1 MPSLHHIFW
10 GNTGLYLPGKGRKK
24 NKMESAPLLNTGGI
38 IFMGLYLFSLI
49 GVGLAGRLARKE
61 NSMSDFYLAGRGM
74 GVFVLFLTLYAT
86 QYSGNTMIGFSGRAY
101 RHGFTTLVA
110 VTFMCAIIGLYL
122 IYAPRLYRLSKKH
135 DYITLGDFIQHR
147 FQSIALT
154 MAVTITALVALGNY
168 ILTNLKAIG
177 FIVVAATGGQ
187 VSFVQG
193 IIFLSLIMV
202 IYETLGGMRS
212 VAWTDMIQGI
222 LLLLGV
228 VLIFIAIQVQYGGLS
243 TATVQLQ
250 TMRPDFLQ
258 SPDWAGKRL
267 WLSTIIVVALG
278 ISVYPHAI
286 QRIYSARD
294 EATLRRSFQLMV
306 FMPLVTTF
314 FMIVVG
320 VVGAAQI
327 PGLDRQGS
335 EQISMLLLN
344 NLAQQIPDISWL
356 LVIFLSAAVAAIMST
371 VDSALLAISSLVT
384 QDLYRKVRPEAS
396 QSHLTK
402 VGKIVSWLVMAVAVL
417 LAIQLPQTIWQL
429 FQIKLE
435 LLCQIAP
442 AIYLGVHVKSVSSKS
457 IFMGLLTG
465 TALALLIMVGNWAGL
480 PIPSKPWGIHAGL
493 WGLAV
498 NCITIFLTT
507 VSKTK
512 PTSPTPLSA

>member
-1 MPSLHHIFW
+1 
-10 GNTGLYLPGKGRKK
+10 
-24 NKMESAPLLNTGGI
+24 
-38 IFMGLYLFSLI
+38 MGFYLFSLI
-49 GVGLAGRLARKE
+49 GVGLAGRLAQKE
-61 NSMSDFYLAGRGM
+61 DSLSDFYLAGRGM

-86 QYSGNTMIGFSGRAY
+86 QYSGNTMIGFSGKAY
-101 RHGFTTLVA
+101 RSGFTTLVA
-110 VTFMCAIIGLYL
+110 VTFMSAIIGLYL

-135 DYITLGDFIQHR
+135 GYITLGDFVQHR
-147 FQSIALT
+147 FQSVALT
-154 MAVTITALVALGNY
+154 LAVTITALIALGNY

-228 VLIFIAIQVQYGGLS
+228 FLIFITIQVQYGGLS
-243 TATVQLQ
+243 TASVQLQ
-250 TMRPDFLQ
+250 AIHPDFLEA
-258 SPDWAGKRL
+258 PDWAGKRL

-278 ISVYPHAI
+278 VSVYPHAI

-294 EATLRRSFQLMV
+294 EATLKRSFQLMV

-314 FMIVVG
+314 FMVVVG

-327 PGLDRQGS
+327 PGLNRQGS

-344 NLAQQIPDISWL
+344 DLTQQIPAISWL

-384 QDLYRKVRPEAS
+384 QDFYRKVRPEAS

-417 LAIQLPQTIWQL
+417 LAIQLTQTIWQL

-435 LLCQIAP
+435 ILCQISP
-442 AIYLGVHVKSVSSKS
+442 AIYLGVHMKSVSSKS
-457 IFMGLLTG
+457 IFMGLLIGMTL
-465 TALALLIMVGNWAGL
+465 TLIIMVGNWAGL
-480 PIPSKPWGIHAGL
+480 PIQSKPWGIHAGL
-493 WGLAV
+493 WGLV
-498 NCITIFLTT
+498 INCMTIFMLE
-507 VSKTK
+507 KIK
-512 PTSPTPLSA
+512 H

>member
-1 MPSLHHIFW
+1 
-10 GNTGLYLPGKGRKK
+10 
-24 NKMESAPLLNTGGI
+24 MESAPLLNAGGI

-49 GVGLAGRLARKE
+49 GVGLVGRLARKE
-61 NSMSDFYLAGRGM
+61 DSLSDFYLAGRGM

-101 RHGFTTLVA
+101 RQGFTTLVA

-122 IYAPRLYRLSKKH
+122 IYAPRLYRLSQKH
-135 DYITLGDFIQHR
+135 NYITLGEFVQHR
-147 FQSIALT
+147 FRSNALT
-154 MAVTITALVALGNY
+154 LAVTIIALIALGNY

-177 FIVVAATGGQ
+177 FIVVTATGGQ

-193 IIFLSLIMV
+193 IIFLSIIMV

-228 VLIFIAIQVQYGGLS
+228 VLIYITIQIQYGGLS
-243 TATVQLQ
+243 TASVQLQ
-250 TMRPDFLQ
+250 AIHPEFLQ

-294 EATLRRSFQLMV
+294 EGTLRRSFQLMV
-306 FMPLVTTF
+306 FMPFVTTF
-314 FMIVVG
+314 FMVVVG

-327 PGLDRQGS
+327 TGLNSQGS

-344 NLAQQIPDISWL
+344 DLAQQIPAISWL

-384 QDLYRKVRPEAS
+384 QDLYRIMRPDAS
-396 QSHLTK
+396 QTHLTK
-402 VGKIVSWLVMAVAVL
+402 VGKIISWLVMAVAVF

-442 AIYLGVHVKSVSSKS
+442 AIYLGVHVKSISSKS

-465 TALALLIMVGNWAGL
+465 TALALFIMMGNWVGL
-480 PIPSKPWGIHAGL
+480 SIPSKPWGMHAGL
-493 WGLAV
+493 WGLTI
-498 NCITIFLTT
+498 NCITIFLLE
-507 VSKTK
+507 KQK
-512 PTSPTPLSA
+512 FLRLGY

>member
-1 MPSLHHIFW
+1 
-10 GNTGLYLPGKGRKK
+10 
-24 NKMESAPLLNTGGI
+24 MESAPLLNTGGI
-38 IFMGLYLFSLI
+38 IFMGFYLFSLI
-49 GVGLAGRLARKE
+49 GVGLAGRYARKE

-101 RHGFTTLVA
+101 REGFTTLVA
-110 VTFMCAIIGLYL
+110 VTFMCAIISLYL
-122 IYAPRLYRLSKKH
+122 IYAPRLYRLSKKN

-147 FQSIALT
+147 FQSTALTLAVSIIAL
-154 MAVTITALVALGNY
+154 IALVNY

-177 FIVVAATGGQ
+177 FIVVSATGGQ

-228 VLIFIAIQVQYGGLS
+228 VLIFITINIQYGGLTS
-243 TATVQLQ
+243 ATLQLQ
-250 TMRPDFLQ
+250 TMRPDFLEA
-258 SPDWAGKRL
+258 PDWAEKRL

-278 ISVYPHAI
+278 VSVYPHAI

-294 EATLRRSFQLMV
+294 EATLKRSFQLMV

-320 VVGAAQI
+320 IVGAAQI
-327 PGLDRQGS
+327 PNLDRQGS

-344 NLAQQIPDISWL
+344 NLAQQIPGISWF

-384 QDLYRKVRPEAS
+384 QDFYRKVRPDTS

-402 VGKIVSWLVMAVAVL
+402 MGKIVSWLVIGVAVL

-465 TALALLIMVGNWAGL
+465 TGFTLLIMMGNWAGL

-493 WGLAV
+493 WGLAI

-507 VSKTK
+507 ASRTK
-512 PTSPTPLSA
+512 PTSLDSLTV

>member
-1 MPSLHHIFW
+1 
-10 GNTGLYLPGKGRKK
+10 
-24 NKMESAPLLNTGGI
+24 MESAPLLNTGGI
-38 IFMGLYLFSLI
+38 IFMGFYLFSLI
-49 GVGLAGRLARKE
+49 GIGLAGRLARKE
-61 NSMSDFYLAGRGM
+61 DSLSDFYLAGRGM

-86 QYSGNTMIGFSGRAY
+86 QYSGNTMIGFSGKAY
-101 RHGFTTLVA
+101 RSGFTTLVA
-110 VTFMCAIIGLYL
+110 VTFMSAIIGLYL
-122 IYAPRLYRLSKKH
+122 IYAPRLYRLSKKYG
-135 DYITLGDFIQHR
+135 YITLGDFVQHR
-147 FQSIALT
+147 FKSVALT
-154 MAVTITALVALGNY
+154 LAVTITALIALGNY

-228 VLIFIAIQVQYGGLS
+228 FLIFITIQVQYGGLS
-243 TATVQLQ
+243 TASVQLQ
-250 TMRPDFLQ
+250 AIHPDFLEA
-258 SPDWAGKRL
+258 PDWAGKRL

-278 ISVYPHAI
+278 VSVYPHAI

-294 EATLRRSFQLMV
+294 EETLKRSFQLMV

-314 FMIVVG
+314 FMVVVG
-320 VVGAAQI
+320 VVGAAHI
-327 PGLDRQGS
+327 PGLNRQGS

-344 NLAQQIPDISWL
+344 DLTQQIPAISWL

-384 QDLYRKVRPEAS
+384 QDFYRKVRPEAS

-417 LAIQLPQTIWQL
+417 LAIQLTQTIWQL

-442 AIYLGVHVKSVSSKS
+442 AIYLGVHVKSISSKS
-457 IFMGLLTG
+457 IFMGLLIG
-465 TALALLIMVGNWAGL
+465 IALTLIIMLGNWAGL
-480 PIPSKPWGIHAGL
+480 PIQSKPWGIHAGL
-493 WGLAV
+493 WGLV
-498 NCITIFLTT
+498 INFMTIFLLE
-507 VSKTK
+507 KIK
-512 PTSPTPLSA
+512 H